1 VVVEVVEVQIPLL
14 TDQAIMVVQVEVVVK
29 LEVDQVNKELEE
41 QVILLL

>member
-1 VVVEVVEVQIPLL
+1 MVVKVEVVL
-14 TDQAIMVVQVEVVVK
+14 K